1 MITKDTASIAPE
13 LHEGIQRFLISIDLE
28 KGLAHNTVEAY
39 ESDLSQFAIFLTKRH
54 VVSWKT
60 VSGEDASLWISE
72 LSLDAYSATSLMR
85 KLSSLRMMGRFLVS
99 ERERSDDFTAL
110 LVGPKRVRRLPGVL
124 SPDEVDRLLEA
135 PDLHKPQGV
144 RDHALFELMYSSGL
158 RVSELCGLMI
168 QSVDMDHAY
177 LRVMGKG
184 SKERVVP
191 VGKKA
196 LNALDTYLTV
206 ARPQL
211 VKPKTG
217 SELFISQQ
225 GKGISRKTVWLI
237 IKQYAEKAGIKTVV
251 KPHLLRHSFAT
262 HLLANGA
269 DLRVIQEMLGHADI
283 STTQIYTAV
292 TGKEI
297 KAEHEKYHPR
307 A

>member
-1 MITKDTASIAPE
+1 MATKEKPAIAPE
-13 LHEGIQRFLISIDLE
+13 LEEGIQAFLVSIELE
-28 KGLAHNTVEAY
+28 KGLAKNTVEAY
-39 ESDLSQFAIFLTKRH
+39 ENDLFQFAAFLTKRRIT
-54 VVSWKT
+54 SWKK
-60 VSGEDASLWISE
+60 VSGDDASLWISE
-72 LSLDAYSATSLMR
+72 LSLEAYSVTSVMR

-99 ERERSDDFTAL
+99 EHERKDDFTEL

-124 SPDEVDRLLEA
+124 SPEEVDRLLAA
-135 PDLHKPQGV
+135 PNLGKPQGV

-196 LNALDTYLTV
+196 LDALDAYLMV
-206 ARPQL
+206 GRPQL
-211 VKPKTG
+211 VKSHTG

-225 GKGISRKTVWLI
+225 GKGISRKTVWYI

-262 HLLANGA
+262 HLLSNGA

-292 TGKEI
+292 SGKEI